1 MVGTTLALIGLGVT
15 SAASIG
21 ANIFQGIQNKNLR
34 RQIEQLKAI
43 IYNQQNDIEELKKQ
57 MKALK
62 LWAFKKR
69 YEYSKEIKSLKQ
81 NLASNKQRLIC
92 LEKQVA

>member
-1 MVGTTLALIGLGVT
+1 MVLTTAALIGLGAT
-15 SAASIG
+15 SAVSIG
-21 ANIFQGIQNKNLR
+21 GNIFQGIQNKNLR

-43 IYNQQNDIEELKKQ
+43 IENQQNEIDELKKQ

-69 YEYSKEIKSLKQ
+69 YECKKEIKSKKLE
-81 NLASNKQRLIC
+81 LASNEQKLLD
-92 LEKQVA
+92 LEKKIA